1 MYRKMEPCKGF
12 FCCEILPHGDK
23 KKEVANSTKEYFR
36 KTFHQSLQYFE
47 EEKSWN
53 CIKMDISHKT
63 VWVGELKI
71 ELKLRL
77 SGDSR
82 PFCLLD

>member
-47 EEKSWN
+47 EEKS
-53 CIKMDISHKT
+53 
-63 VWVGELKI
+63 
-71 ELKLRL
+71 
-77 SGDSR
+77 
-82 PFCLLD
+82 

>member
-1 MYRKMEPCKGF
+1 
-12 FCCEILPHGDK
+12 
-23 KKEVANSTKEYFR
+23 
-36 KTFHQSLQYFE
+36 LQYFE